1 MIMKDNHEHM
11 FDVNDVSCV
20 RKDRDGP
27 ESDSDTWYSI
37 YVWVSRIKYEL
48 SYSMDKDK
56 RDADYAK
63 LMSAKQ
69 Y

>member
-1 MIMKDNHEHM
+1 MKDNSEHM

-20 RKDRDGP
+20 RKDRVGPDGG
-27 ESDSDTWYSI
+27 SDTWYFI
-37 YVWVSRIKYEL
+37 YVWVSGIKYEL
-48 SYSMDKDK
+48 SYLMDKVK